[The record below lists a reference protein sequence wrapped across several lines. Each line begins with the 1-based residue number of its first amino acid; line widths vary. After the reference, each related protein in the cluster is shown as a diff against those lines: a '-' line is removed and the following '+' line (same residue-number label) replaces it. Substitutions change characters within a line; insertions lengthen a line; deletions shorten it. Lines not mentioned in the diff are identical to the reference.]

1 MIDRE
6 IGRKRANTK
15 IENLRDQGQ
24 EIKSNISLKIEKRM
38 MTGIS
43 TEKKRIPLK
52 NGRDKEMRTFVK
64 NIENSDLTLLQKVM
78 KANNQRSHRK

>member
-6 IGRKRANTK
+6 IGRKRVNTK
-15 IENLRDQGQ
+15 IENLQDRGQ

-38 MTGIS
+38 MTGID
-43 TEKKRIPLK
+43 TEKKRILLK
-52 NGRDKEMRTFVK
+52 SGRDKEMRTFVK

-78 KANNQRSHRK
+78 KANNQKSHRK

>member
-6 IGRKRANTK
+6 IGRKKANTK
-15 IENLRDQGQ
+15 IENRQDQGQ
-24 EIKSNISLKIEKRM
+24 EIKSNINLKIEKRM

-52 NGRDKEMRTFVK
+52 NGRDKEMRTFVN
-64 NIENSDLTLLQKVM
+64 NIENSDLTLLQKAM
-78 KANNQRSHRK
+78 KAKNQKRHRK